1 MIMKRLVAVLALLLC
16 FWFAGHAQ
24 ELRFGFQASPTFT
37 WLDSDDK
44 FINSSGSNLGLKL
57 GIRGE
62 YFFAEKYAFFA
73 GLGFGF
79 NQGGTLLHDEGGI
92 FWPESD
98 LSSDDLRD
106 LTGADDVKLKYS
118 IRYVEVPFG
127 LKLVTNEILRDFRFF
142 FEVPITLGVRG
153 PARGDILGTG
163 AAMLNSEDEDIKKDV
178 NVFNASWGLGLGA
191 EYNIRGSS
199 KGDTNLLLGIS
210 YNQGFLDVTNDKGAE
225 KIFRDENDMIFD
237 REDEDSVGTIRGITI
252 MVGVMF

>member
-79 NQGGTLLHDEGGI
+79 NQGGTLLHDVGGI
-92 FWPESD
+92 FWPDSD
-98 LSSDDLRD
+98 LSDEDLRD
-106 LTGADDVKLKYS
+106 LSRAEDVKLKYS

-153 PARGDILGTG
+153 PARGDILGSG
-163 AAMLNSEDEDIKKDV
+163 SLMKNSEDEDIRKDV
-178 NVFNASWGLGLGA
+178 NIFNASWGLGMGA

-199 KGDTNLLLGIS
+199 KGDTNLLLGIFYS
-210 YNQGFLDVTNDKGAE
+210 QGFLDVTSDKNAVK
-225 KIFRDENDMIFD
+225 KIRQTSGEFIS
-237 REDEDSVGTIRGITI
+237 EDEDSVGTIRGITI